1 MGDEDQGEMLAPCRH
16 AYEGVDG
23 TSRIRCRKC
32 GDETTV
38 EVLASLSVPDLL
50 RLDSGNG

>member
-1 MGDEDQGEMLAPCRH
+1 MADQGQGETLVPHRH

-23 TSRIRCRKC
+23 TSRVKCRKC

-50 RLDSGNG
+50 RLDSGDA